1 MTSRRLISAVL
12 LTAYGSALMKLLVFK
27 ISLLNVGRLRFRF
40 AAESRDANLQPFKSI
55 WRCLHGEPSWS
66 IAILNL
72 VGNVVLFVPIGF
84 LLPLVFPRLE
94 WRNALVVAAA
104 CGLTIEGTQAL
115 LRMGIFDIDDVI
127 LNALGVMIGFRAFR
141 IPARSARPRSGV

>member
-40 AAESRDANLQPFKSI
+40 AAESGDANLQPFKSI
-55 WRCLHGEPSWS
+55 WRCLQGEPRWS

-72 VGNVVLFVPIGF
+72 VGNVVLFVPIGL
-84 LLPLVFPRLE
+84 LLPLVFPRLT
-94 WRNALVVAAA
+94 WRRSLIAAIA
-104 CGLTIEGTQAL
+104 CGVAVEGTQAL
-115 LRMGIFDIDDVI
+115 FRLGIFDIDDVM
-127 LNALGVMIGFRAFR
+127 LNALGVMVGYSAIAFATR
-141 IPARSARPRSGV
+141 PAHPSGA